1 MYLNTPHPFMK
12 NILGVEAPVVFP
24 DRNELGDK
32 RLDPKE
38 NVAKL
43 KEKIRKQRAKDV
55 VPEQPYL
62 LMASAVGKP
71 MDWRELVAKL
81 KKLNPNLIML
91 DGGVPGA
98 IQIRIVDPEHAPWE
112 PDTKY
117 IGGFMRTV
125 LTEWDTATTDE
136 WGIANAPKRGWRTV
150 VLMLLA
156 GGYARKID
164 ADRIFGEA
172 SGNQRSDIWGKKIQS
187 RELNLK

>member
-1 MYLNTPHPFMK
+1 MK

-24 DRNELGDK
+24 DRNELGDV
-32 RLDPKE
+32 RLDAKE

-43 KEKIRKQRAKDV
+43 KEKIRKQRAKDI

-91 DGGVPGA
+91 DGGVKGA

-117 IGGFMRTV
+117 VGGFMRGV

-136 WGIANAPKRGWRTV
+136 WGVAKAPTRGWRSV
-150 VLMLLA
+150 VLMLLV
-156 GGYARKID
+156 GGYARKSD
-164 ADRIFGEA
+164 ADRIFGEV
-172 SGNQRSDIWGKKIQS
+172 SGNQRSDIWSKKIQS